1 MCGCAAWALVFGM
14 QAIAERTKLPEQ
26 EVELL
31 LMKSLSLGLVKGII
45 SGVERCQ
52 FFLCDIIPWTV
63 SSLLRRPGFKSPE
76 CCASARSLQAS
87 NLPPCSL
94 EYAAFIR
101 VWIDELTC
109 AVPNKPSWTPSF
121 AFCRLVPS
129 RRDLCRL
136 ATCV

>member
-63 SSLLRRPGFKSPE
+63 SSLLRRPGFKSPRVLCICE
-76 CCASARSLQAS
+76 IIAGLQSPALLAGVCCIYPGLDR
-87 NLPPCSL
+87 
-94 EYAAFIR
+94 
-101 VWIDELTC
+101 
-109 AVPNKPSWTPSF
+109 
-121 AFCRLVPS
+121 
-129 RRDLCRL
+129 
-136 ATCV
+136 